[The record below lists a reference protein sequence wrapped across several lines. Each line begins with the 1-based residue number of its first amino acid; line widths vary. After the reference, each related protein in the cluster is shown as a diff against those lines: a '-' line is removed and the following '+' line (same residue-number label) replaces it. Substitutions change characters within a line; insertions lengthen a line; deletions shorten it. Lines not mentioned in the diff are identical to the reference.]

1 MVSTGRRKGM
11 GLAKVS
17 FDLPQLDLSA
27 LPGPETIRRRQ
38 LSNGI
43 TLLVRENFASP
54 SVVLSGFLPVGS
66 LVETE
71 QTAGLAYLT
80 ALGLM
85 RGTKQHSFS
94 QIFESLESIGA
105 NLNVSAG
112 VHSTSFHGKSLAE
125 DLGLLLGL
133 LAEVLS
139 SASFPK
145 LEIERLKA
153 QHLTSLTIREQ
164 DTGAQAELAFDALVY
179 AKHPYRLPTD
189 GTLASVAGLQ
199 ATDLRRFHRSYY
211 CPQGMVLA
219 IVGAVPANQAMQLA
233 EDALSSWQVRDVQ
246 PMPLLPPVKPL
257 RSTKRASVRLPGKQ
271 QSDLIIGVAGP
282 SRQDEDFLPAALGN
296 SILGRFGMMGR
307 IGDAVRVSAGL
318 AYYAYSLVSGGL
330 GPGPWQVI
338 AGVNPTNEQKA
349 IEIILKEIRRF
360 TSRRVG
366 SKELLENKAN
376 FIGRLPMQ
384 LESNEGVAG
393 SLAHIERYH
402 LGLDYYQRYPA
413 LIASITGSQILEAAQ
428 RYLDPDRLA
437 IVVAGPDGE
446 AA

>member
-1 MVSTGRRKGM
+1 M
-11 GLAKVS
+11 AKS
-17 FDLPQLDLSA
+17 SIDLPQLDLSA
-27 LPGPETIRRRQ
+27 LPGPETIHRRQ

-85 RGTKQHSFS
+85 RGTKQHTFS

-105 NLNVSAG
+105 RLNISAG
-112 VHSTSFHGKSLAE
+112 THSTSFSGKSLSE

-133 LAEVLS
+133 LAEVFS

-145 LEIERLKA
+145 LEVERLKA

-189 GTLASVAGLQ
+189 GTLASVAGIQ
-199 ATDLRRFHRSYY
+199 PVDLRRFHRSYY
-211 CPQGMVLA
+211 SPQGMVLA
-219 IVGAVPANQAMQLA
+219 IVGAVRAHQAMQLA
-233 EDALSSWQVRDVQ
+233 EDALSSWQVRDVKS
-246 PMPLLPPVKPL
+246 MPQLPGVKPL

-271 QSDLIIGVAGP
+271 QSDLIIGAAGP

-318 AYYAYSLVSGGL
+318 AYYAYSLVSGGQ

-338 AGVNPTNEQKA
+338 AGVNPSNEQRA

-366 SKELLENKAN
+366 SRELLENKAN

-393 SLAHIERYH
+393 SLTHIERYH

-413 LIASITGSQILEAAQ
+413 LITSITSGQILETAQ

-437 IVVAGPDGE
+437 IVLAGPDGE
-446 AA
+446 VV

>member
-1 MVSTGRRKGM
+1 M
-11 GLAKVS
+11 AKS
-17 FDLPQLDLSA
+17 SIDLPQLDLSA
-27 LPGPETIRRRQ
+27 LPGPDTIHRRQ

-85 RGTKQHSFS
+85 RGTKQHTFS

-105 NLNVSAG
+105 RLNISAG
-112 VHSTSFHGKSLAE
+112 THSTSFSGKSLSE

-133 LAEVLS
+133 LAEVFS

-145 LEIERLKA
+145 LEVERLKA

-189 GTLASVAGLQ
+189 GTLASVAGIQ
-199 ATDLRRFHRSYY
+199 PVDLRRFHRSYY
-211 CPQGMVLA
+211 SPQGMVLA
-219 IVGAVPANQAMQLA
+219 IVGAVRAHQAMQLA
-233 EDALSSWQVRDVQ
+233 EDALSSWQVRDVKS
-246 PMPLLPPVKPL
+246 MPQLPGVKPL

-271 QSDLIIGVAGP
+271 QSDLIIGAAGP

-318 AYYAYSLVSGGL
+318 AYYAYSLVSGGQ

-338 AGVNPTNEQKA
+338 AGVNPSNEQRA

-366 SKELLENKAN
+366 SRELLENKAN

-393 SLAHIERYH
+393 SLTHIERYH

-413 LIASITGSQILEAAQ
+413 LITSITSGQILETAQ

-437 IVVAGPDGE
+437 IVLAGPDGE
-446 AA
+446 VV

>member
-1 MVSTGRRKGM
+1 M
-11 GLAKVS
+11 AKS
-17 FDLPQLDLSA
+17 SIDLPQLDLSA
-27 LPGPETIRRRQ
+27 LPGPETIHRRQ

-85 RGTKQHSFS
+85 RGTKQHTFS

-105 NLNVSAG
+105 RLNISAG
-112 VHSTSFHGKSLAE
+112 THSTSFSGKSLSE

-133 LAEVLS
+133 LAEVFS

-145 LEIERLKA
+145 LEVERLKA

-189 GTLASVAGLQ
+189 GTLASVAGIQ
-199 ATDLRRFHRSYY
+199 PVDLRRFHRSYY
-211 CPQGMVLA
+211 SPQGMVLA
-219 IVGAVPANQAMQLA
+219 IVGAVRAHQAMQLA
-233 EDALSSWQVRDVQ
+233 EDALSSWQVRDVKS
-246 PMPLLPPVKPL
+246 MPQLPGVKPL

-271 QSDLIIGVAGP
+271 QSDLIIGAAGP

-318 AYYAYSLVSGGL
+318 AYYAYSLVSGGQ

-338 AGVNPTNEQKA
+338 AGVNPSNEERA

-366 SKELLENKAN
+366 SRELLENKAN

-393 SLAHIERYH
+393 SLTHIERYH

-413 LIASITGSQILEAAQ
+413 LITSITSGQILETAQ

-437 IVVAGPDGE
+437 IVLAGPDGE
-446 AA
+446 VV